1 MDANRLN
8 ISKIETFFDTL
19 LRGHV
24 SDNVFFT
31 SLPDAVE
38 ESWGNI
44 VVVDCSAMADW
55 NAFGR
60 GTVLVMIYAP
70 PMPSGRKNVAV
81 MSSVE
86 QKLNIAIERCNDSVY
101 RIRRGETYSDYDSER
116 KMFVNIVTVDL
127 VVLT

>member
-1 MDANRLN
+1 MDRNLMN

-19 LRGHV
+19 LRGTV

-31 SLPDAVE
+31 YLPDAVE
-38 ESWGNI
+38 ESWKEM
-44 VVVDCSAMADW
+44 VLVDCSAMDDW
-55 NAFGR
+55 DAFGR
-60 GTVLVMIYAP
+60 GTVLVMIYVP

-86 QKLNIAIERCNDSVY
+86 QRLNSAIDRCGDPAY
-101 RIRRGETYSDYDSER
+101 RIRRGETYSDYDVER
-116 KMFVNIVTVDL
+116 KMFVNIITIEL

>member
-1 MDANRLN
+1 MDRNLMN

-19 LRGHV
+19 LRGTV

-31 SLPDAVE
+31 YLPDAVE
-38 ESWGNI
+38 ESWKEM
-44 VVVDCSAMADW
+44 VLVDCSAMDDW
-55 NAFGR
+55 DAFGR
-60 GTVLVMIYAP
+60 GTVLVMIYVP

-86 QKLNIAIERCNDSVY
+86 QRLNSAIDRCADPIY
-101 RIRRGETYSDYDSER
+101 RIRRGETYSDYDAER
-116 KMFVNIVTVDL
+116 KMFVNIVTVEL